1 VEGRVL
7 SGGDHGWSV
16 GFYTPEED
24 RSVGVRLRRDGAVE
38 VGHFLFKKDGPVTT
52 AGPIRH
58 KAIRPGNEFNTVL
71 AVLRGGR
78 TLEVYVNGSPICAPI
93 QLEQPLSRVC
103 AGIQQW
109 ARGGH
114 YEVKG
119 RAEFGRFTVWR
130 LAR

>member
-1 VEGRVL
+1 MLAEG
-7 SGGDHGWSV
+7 
-16 GFYTPEED
+16 P
-24 RSVGVRLRRDGAVE
+24 
-38 VGHFLFKKDGPVTT
+38 PVTI

-71 AVLRGGR
+71 AVLRGR
-78 TLEVYVNGSPICAPI
+78 RLEVHVNGSPICAPI
-93 QLEQPLSRVC
+93 QLEQPLASDVR

-114 YEVKG
+114 YELKG
-119 RAEFGRFTVWR
+119 RAEFRRFTVWR